1 MSEREATRKRIRTA
15 LADRMGFAWEPEE
28 LPDMTVAEAREML
41 EQRDFE
47 REMGIGIGNEDSA
60 TYAHA
65 ELLVAEAKG
74 NG

>member
-1 MSEREATRKRIRTA
+1 MSKQQTTRKRKRTA
-15 LADRMGFAWEPEE
+15 LADRMGFAWEADE
-28 LPDMTVAEAREML
+28 LPDMTVEEAREMI
-41 EQRDFE
+41 EKRDFE